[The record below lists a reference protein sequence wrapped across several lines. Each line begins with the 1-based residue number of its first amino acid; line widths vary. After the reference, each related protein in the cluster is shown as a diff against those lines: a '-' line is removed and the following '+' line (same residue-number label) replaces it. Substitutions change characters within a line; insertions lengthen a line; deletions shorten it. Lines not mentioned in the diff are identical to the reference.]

1 MILSIVG
8 GSSRDKRN
16 LSFVDDANLRSVELE
31 SNLFT
36 FKIIKE
42 PKKQETA

>member
-1 MILSIVG
+1 MKIEMV
-8 GSSRDKRN
+8 R
-16 LSFVDDANLRSVELE
+16 SFVDDANLRSVELE
-31 SNLFT
+31 NNLFT